1 MTASKTVASKDRLAV
16 ALDLADLDD
25 ALRLA
30 ERVAPFVGVF
40 KVGLELFVRFGPA
53 AVERV
58 RRVTN
63 GGSVFLDLKLHD
75 IPETVERAV
84 ASARASGA
92 SFLTVHASGGR
103 AMLEA
108 AERAAGH
115 ELRLL
120 AVTVLT
126 SLDATDLR
134 DTGVERPVEA
144 QAEALFDLAWGAG
157 VRGFVTSTHEA
168 PRLRAKKADAYLVTP
183 GIRPAGSSAGD
194 QKRIATPAAAVGAGA
209 DLLVVGR
216 PIRDAADPA
225 EAASAICRELDAA
238 TGGGP
243 SA

>member
-1 MTASKTVASKDRLAV
+1 MTASKPSASKDRIAV

-40 KVGLELFVRFGPA
+40 KVGLELFVRFGPN

-58 RRVTN
+58 RQVTN
-63 GGSVFLDLKLHD
+63 GGRVFLDLKLHD

-92 SFLTVHASGGR
+92 SLLTVHASGGR

-108 AERAAGH
+108 ASRAAGD

-126 SLDATDLR
+126 SLDASDLR

-144 QAEALFDLAWGAG
+144 QAEGLFDLAWAAG

-168 PRLRAKKADAYLVTP
+168 PRLRTRQAGAYLVTP
-183 GIRPAGSSAGD
+183 GIRPSGSSAGD
-194 QKRIATPAAAVGAGA
+194 QKRIATPAAAVAAGA
-209 DLLVVGR
+209 DLLVIGR

-225 EAASAICRELDAA
+225 EAASAICRELDNA
-238 TGGGP
+238 T
-243 SA
+243 